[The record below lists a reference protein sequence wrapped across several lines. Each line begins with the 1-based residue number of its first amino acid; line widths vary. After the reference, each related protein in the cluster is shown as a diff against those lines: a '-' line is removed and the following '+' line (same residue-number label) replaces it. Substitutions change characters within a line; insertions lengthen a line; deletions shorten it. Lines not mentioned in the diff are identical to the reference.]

1 MEDIP
6 TMKMM
11 KKSTGVLIALLLVL
25 VFAVPPTA
33 FAGDLSAAQQKALKS
48 AGVQVYPG
56 STYVTGDNVDATL
69 VMWFG
74 TTDSPGKIMDWYKGK
89 LSGWS
94 EMTISGSRVIYKGPK
109 GMDSKDLNSK
119 PYIFA
124 RTKDE
129 TPEKNDAE
137 ITVRIPK

>member
-1 MEDIP
+1 
-6 TMKMM
+6 M
-11 KKSTGVLIALLLVL
+11 KKTIGGLMALLLVL
-25 VFAVPPTA
+25 VFTAPPA
-33 FAGDLSAAQQKALKS
+33 ALAADLSAAQQNALKN
-48 AGVQVYPG
+48 AVVPVYPG
-56 STYVTGDNVDATL
+56 STYVTGDNIDETL

-74 TTDSPGKIMDWYKGK
+74 TTDSPEKIMDWYKKK

-94 EMTISGSRVIYKGPK
+94 EMTVSGSRVIYKGPK

>member
-1 MEDIP
+1 
-6 TMKMM
+6 MKR
-11 KKSTGVLIALLLVL
+11 SIGVVIAVLLLLV
-25 VFAVPPTA
+25 FAAPPA
-33 FAGDLSAAQQKALKS
+33 ALAGDLSAAQQNALKN
-48 AGVQVYPG
+48 AAVPVYPG
-56 STYVTGDNVDATL
+56 SKYVTGDNIDATL

-74 TTDSPGKIMDWYKGK
+74 TTDSPEKIMDWYKKK

-94 EMTISGSRVIYKGPK
+94 EMTVSGSRVIYKGPK

>member
-1 MEDIP
+1 MNKTIGIL
-6 TMKMM
+6 M
-11 KKSTGVLIALLLVL
+11 ALLLLFVL
-25 VFAVPPTA
+25 AAPPTA
-33 FAGDLSAAQQKALKS
+33 LAEDLSAAQQKALKS
-48 AGVQVYPG
+48 AAVPVYPG
-56 STYVTGDNVDATL
+56 STYVTGDKIDATL

-74 TTDSPGKIMDWYKGK
+74 TTDSPEKIMDWYKKK

-94 EMTISGSRVIYKGPK
+94 EMTVSGSRVIYKGPK
-109 GMDSKDLNSK
+109 GMDSKDLNAK